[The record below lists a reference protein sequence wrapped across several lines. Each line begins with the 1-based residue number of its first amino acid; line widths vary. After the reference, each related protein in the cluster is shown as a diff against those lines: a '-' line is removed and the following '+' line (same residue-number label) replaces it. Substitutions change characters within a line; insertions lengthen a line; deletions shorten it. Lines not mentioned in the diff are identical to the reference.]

1 LDESE
6 VSCHFGKR
14 NHPGTKKNDFLWR
27 DRMEVIKNGK
37 TPNALQV
44 IVPAHGTKIVPIG
57 TLKSIIDG
65 SGLDVS
71 DFQK

>member
-1 LDESE
+1 
-6 VSCHFGKR
+6 
-14 NHPGTKKNDFLWR
+14 
-27 DRMEVIKNGK
+27 MEVIKNGK